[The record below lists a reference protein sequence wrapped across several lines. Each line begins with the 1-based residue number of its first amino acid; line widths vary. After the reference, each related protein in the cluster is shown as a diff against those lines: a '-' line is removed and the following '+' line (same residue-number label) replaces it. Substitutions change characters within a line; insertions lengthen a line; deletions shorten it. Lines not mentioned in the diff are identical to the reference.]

1 MERWYTRGAAAA
13 LSVEERECGTGCQR
27 ARMWRWMW
35 RSTSVALV
43 AMKRSPG
50 AYLNVSMLLIF
61 VDDNRM
67 ARVMIDVEFDH
78 CWSLFCWALLFAV
91 FCKRKDV
98 VILVVSLSP
107 SILSS
112 MIWVC
117 RFSLLNKKNKDLALS
132 ESYHECLFAPCE
144 CNVDDDQNV
153 QLSGLIGTRS
163 GFLLIASKC
172 ILFICNDRQK
182 SNNFGI
188 ILIHLNWLLVLD
200 IKNISMCLEHIYA

>member
-1 MERWYTRGAAAA
+1 MERCYVRSAAAA
-13 LSVEERECGTGCQR
+13 LSVEERKCGAGCQR
-27 ARMWRWMW
+27 ARLLCWMW
-35 RSTSVALV
+35 RSANVALV
-43 AMKRSPG
+43 AMKRSSG

-61 VDDNRM
+61 VDDNRL
-67 ARVMIDVEFDH
+67 ARVMIDVEFDR

-132 ESYHECLFAPCE
+132 ESYHECLFASCE
-144 CNVDDDQNV
+144 CNVDAEM
-153 QLSGLIGTRS
+153 IRM
-163 GFLLIASKC
+163 
-172 ILFICNDRQK
+172 
-182 SNNFGI
+182 SNC
-188 ILIHLNWLLVLD
+188 LD
-200 IKNISMCLEHIYA
+200 